1 MLSIPHSLTGA
12 FIASQ
17 LPHPAIY
24 LPSAVGAHYLEDWIP
39 HWDFGTGLSTGK
51 RSIKTALILEMMELV
66 VAVGMVY
73 WFFQAGH
80 QQIQWHIWLGA
91 LAGIFP
97 DLIDAPK
104 NFLKLRLR
112 FLDGL
117 TDFHHLF
124 HHSTPHVIFGLIPQ
138 ILVVI
143 AIYWLKK

>member
-17 LPHPAIY
+17 LPSPTIY
-24 LPSAVGAHYLEDWIP
+24 LPGAIGAHYLEDWIP

-51 RSIKTALILEMMELV
+51 RSVKTAMILELLELM
-66 VAVGMVY
+66 VAVGMIY

-80 QQIQWHIWLGA
+80 EQIQWHIWLGA
-91 LAGIFP
+91 GAGILP
-97 DLIDAPK
+97 DVIDAPK
-104 NFLKLRLR
+104 NFLKLRLKL
-112 FLDGL
+112 FETL

-124 HHSTPHVIFGLIPQ
+124 HHSTPNVIFGLIPQ

-143 AIYWLKK
+143 AIFLLKK